1 MKEAR
6 YKEFMLYD
14 SIYIYRE
21 RVKRQV
27 TLIIKSVR
35 NQGTLAGMDNALK
48 E

>member
-1 MKEAR
+1 MKKPDTKSSC
-6 YKEFMLYD
+6 YM
-14 SIYIYRE
+14 IPYIYRE

-27 TLIIKSVR
+27 TLIKSVR